1 MAVPTGD
8 ELEAAAALDARVNQ
22 LAALADS
29 RGVGELAQAPLRTLS
44 APPPILSVA
53 WGVRPVQQGW
63 GCSILSLCPLPFVA
77 RMMLKQVR
85 LMVDAEQTYFQPAID
100 SIVYNLQRRFN
111 GERTTIFSTYQCYLN
126 DTEERLKN
134 DLERA
139 DR

>member
-1 MAVPTGD
+1 
-8 ELEAAAALDARVNQ
+8 
-22 LAALADS
+22 
-29 RGVGELAQAPLRTLS
+29 
-44 APPPILSVA
+44 
-53 WGVRPVQQGW
+53 
-63 GCSILSLCPLPFVA
+63 
-77 RMMLKQVR
+77 MMLKQVR